1 MKVLP
6 EPIGRPALARSDL
19 DRAAHLRADPG
30 LVPRLLSDPTTRVVS
45 LAGDRAECG
54 LGADGRAGLVL
65 RAPVPEDSGRLTL
78 FLGFDPAEGHP
89 AGERAAYLAVVEEPG
104 QDDARGWATLR
115 RVGTMLGD
123 RDAGLFT
130 TAVALAN
137 WHATHTHCPRCG
149 SATIPATSGWTRLC
163 ESGGSQHFPRTDP
176 AVICSVIDD
185 QDRILLAQGRGWP
198 PGRMSILA
206 GFVEPGEALEAAVV
220 REIEEESGLVVG
232 EVTYLGDQPWPF
244 PASLMLGFTARV
256 VGGELRLQE
265 DEIESARWFTRE
277 EFAAAIDSG
286 ELLPSSS
293 LSIAYRIIEHWYGRP
308 FPTTDIPV
316 R

>member
-30 LVPRLLSDPTTRVVS
+30 LIPRLLADPATRVVS

-54 LGADGRAGLVL
+54 QGPDGSLGLALRDPAPADADRLVF
-65 RAPVPEDSGRLTL
+65 
-78 FLGFDPAEGHP
+78 FLGLDEAEDVPRG
-89 AGERAAYLAVVEEPG
+89 GERAAYLGVVEEPEE
-104 QDDARGWATLR
+104 DERGWATLR
-115 RVGTMLGD
+115 RVGTILGD

-149 SATIPATSGWTRLC
+149 APTRPAHGGWTRVC
-163 ESGGSQHFPRTDP
+163 EADGSQHFPRTDP

-265 DEIESARWFTRE
+265 DELESARWFTRE